1 MKHVTFP
8 YSKYFG
14 YYIGK
19 VSIDSE
25 IKLLVIECNYG
36 KVKYSF
42 MNEDALPK
50 NQSEFYK
57 STVTRISGLSAY
69 TTFKNPEQQKA
80 WDEFNKKEFEIGYM
94 DIFMGR
100 DWHFD
105 IDEIG
110 PKKVYEL
117 IKRYEKKLLKN
128 SK

>member
-1 MKHVTFP
+1 MKHITFP
-8 YSKYFG
+8 YSKSFG
-14 YYIGK
+14 YYVGK
-19 VSIDSE
+19 VEVDGES
-25 IKLLVIECNYG
+25 KLLIIECNYG

-42 MNEDALPK
+42 MNEGALPK

-57 STVTRISGLSAY
+57 STETYISGGFAH
-69 TTFKNPEQQKA
+69 TTFKNPEQQKV
-80 WDEFNKKEFEIGYM
+80 WDEFNKKEFKIGYM

-117 IKRYEKKLLKN
+117 IKRYEKKLSNK
-128 SK
+128 

>member
-1 MKHVTFP
+1 MKYITFP
-8 YSKYFG
+8 YAKSFG
-14 YYIGK
+14 YNVGK
-19 VSIDSE
+19 VDVDGES
-25 IKLLVIECNYG
+25 KLLVIGCKNG
-36 KVKYSF
+36 LVKYSF
-42 MNEDALPK
+42 MNEGALPK
-50 NQSEFYK
+50 SQSEFYK
-57 STVTRISGLSAY
+57 STETYISGGFAH
-69 TTFKNPEQQKA
+69 TAFKNPEQQKS